1 MPVIEIETKI
11 KAPIEI
17 CFDLATSI
25 DLHMLSTDG
34 TNEKAIDGITSG
46 CVKQGDFVTW
56 EATHFGIRQK
66 LTSVIPIVN
75 RPFHFKDEQKKGAFK
90 YFKHDHYFEQQ
101 DEFVMMKDRFE
112 FESPYGIFGNLFN
125 SLVLTKYLTKFLI
138 KRNNVIKEFAE
149 SGKWRKVINH

>member
-11 KAPIEI
+11 KAPIEV

-25 DLHMLSTDG
+25 DLHMLSTEG

-46 CVKQGDFVTW
+46 CVNQGDFVTW
-56 EATHFGIRQK
+56 EATHFGIRQQ

-90 YFKHDHYFEQQ
+90 YFKHDHYFLQQ
-101 DEFVMMKDRFE
+101 REFTVMKDRFE
-112 FESPYGIFGNLFN
+112 FESPYGIFGKIFN
-125 SLVLTKYLTKFLI
+125 SLVLTNYMRKFLI
-138 KRNNVIKEFAE
+138 QRNLMIKDFAE
-149 SGKWRKVINH
+149 SGKWREILNH

>member
-11 KAPIEI
+11 KAPIEV

-25 DLHMLSTDG
+25 DLHMLSTEG
-34 TNEKAIDGITSG
+34 TNEKAIAGVISG

-101 DEFVMMKDRFE
+101 GEFTLMKDRFE
-112 FESPYGIFGNLFN
+112 FESPYGIFGKTFN
-125 SLVLTKYLTKFLI
+125 SLILTNYMRKFLMQRNLMI
-138 KRNNVIKEFAE
+138 KDFAE
-149 SGKWRKVINH
+149 SGKWRKILTH

>member
-1 MPVIEIETKI
+1 MPVVEIETKI
-11 KAPIEI
+11 KAAIEV

-25 DLHMLSTDG
+25 DLHILSTEG

-56 EATHFGIRQK
+56 ETTHFGIRQK

-101 DEFVMMKDRFE
+101 GEFTMMKDRFE
-112 FESPYGIFGNLFN
+112 FESPFGIFGKTFN
-125 SLVLTKYLTKFLI
+125 SLVLTNYMRKFLI
-138 KRNNVIKEFAE
+138 QRNLMIKNFAE
-149 SGKWRKVINH
+149 SGKWREILNH